1 MMFGRAFEQAIAAYF
16 RREDPAAVFFRE
28 WAVYQNAN
36 LEYSR
41 GNSWDRLLQQG
52 IQLLERFAQDDRV
65 RVRQPRR
72 NLQIKVSHALSD
84 KNDLSPTLTR
94 SGISME
100 PNTCSSGRLR
110 RVVIRKS
117 PKG

>member
-1 MMFGRAFEQAIAAYF
+1 MMFGRAVEQALAAYF

-36 LEYSR
+36 LEYSS

-84 KNDLSPTLTR
+84 KNDFVACLDAIGHLDGTKHL
-94 SGISME
+94 
-100 PNTCSSGRLR
+100 LA
-110 RVVIRKS
+110 
-117 PKG
+117 